1 MDIIIRN
8 ARISDKENLKDVA
21 IKDGKIL
28 AKIRFYVKFVRNLLK
43 FYQTLE

>member
-21 IKDGKIL
+21 IKDGKIV
-28 AKIRFYVKFVRNLLK
+28 KI
-43 FYQTLE
+43 